1 MSQQMAFYIEQ
12 KHCTGCSA
20 CQIACK
26 DKHNLP
32 KGQTF
37 RKVHAYEGGTFK
49 VTGPVVVHNV
59 YAYWISVSC
68 NHCVNAPCLT
78 ACPRGAMYKRTEDG
92 LVLIDEERCTGCRNC
107 LAVCPYQAPQ
117 FDTDTR
123 KMKKCDF
130 CQDLLQE
137 GKIPVCISAC
147 PMRVLSYGKL
157 KELEKKYGQCKWV
170 KGLPDTSK
178 LEPAWVLLPHR
189 DALD

>member
-1 MSQQMAFYIEQ
+1 MSQQMAFYVEQ

-78 ACPRGAMYKRTEDG
+78 VCPRGQCINGQKTDWYSLMKNVALAAATVWQYA
-92 LVLIDEERCTGCRNC
+92 LIKHHSLILT
-107 LAVCPYQAPQ
+107 
-117 FDTDTR
+117 
-123 KMKKCDF
+123 
-130 CQDLLQE
+130 
-137 GKIPVCISAC
+137 
-147 PMRVLSYGKL
+147 
-157 KELEKKYGQCKWV
+157 
-170 KGLPDTSK
+170 
-178 LEPAWVLLPHR
+178 PAK
-189 DALD
+189 